1 MEDRAAGEL
10 GVRRHALRRSGGCGD
25 RRHRRQLRAPIAER
39 YSGDRRHHAATLSDQ
54 QLDATNRRLIEAL
67 QDDARLSLAEL
78 GRRVG
83 LSAPAVGE
91 RLARLEEAGVIRGYH
106 ADVDPRA
113 LGYELSVV
121 LRIRPAPRMIRKVA
135 ELAQDT
141 PEVTECHRVTGE
153 DCFVMRLHVRDVAHL
168 EELIDRF
175 VLYGQTTTSIVQSSP
190 VPGRGPAVA

>member
-1 MEDRAAGEL
+1 VLIEGIMPAR
-10 GVRRHALRRSGGCGD
+10 
-25 RRHRRQLRAPIAER
+25 
-39 YSGDRRHHAATLSDQ
+39 LSEQ
-54 QLDATNRRLIEAL
+54 QLDTTNRRLIEAL
-67 QDDARLSLAEL
+67 QADARLSLAEL

-83 LSAPAVGE
+83 LTAPAVGE

-113 LGYELSVV
+113 LGYELSVI
-121 LRIRPAPRMIRKVA
+121 LRIRPAARMIPKVA
-135 ELAQDT
+135 ELAQRT

-153 DCFVMRLHVRDVAHL
+153 DCFIMRLTVRDVTHL

-175 VLYGQTTTSIVQSSP
+175 APYGQTTTSIVQSSP

>member
-1 MEDRAAGEL
+1 VVIEGIMAT
-10 GVRRHALRRSGGCGD
+10 
-25 RRHRRQLRAPIAER
+25 
-39 YSGDRRHHAATLSDQ
+39 TLSDQ
-54 QLDATNRRLIEAL
+54 QLDVTNRRLIEAL
-67 QDDARLSLAEL
+67 QEDARMSLAAL

-91 RLARLEEAGVIRGYH
+91 RLGRLEQAGVIRGYH

-113 LGYELSVV
+113 LGYELSVI
-121 LRIRPAPRMIRKVA
+121 LRIRPAARMIPKVA
-135 ELAQDT
+135 DLARDT
-141 PEVTECHRVTGE
+141 PEVTECHRVTGD
-153 DCFVMRLHVRDVAHL
+153 DCFVMRLHVRDVTHL